1 MNGQGGDGAGDERG
15 QVKFVTDLGR
25 NYVAVSDA
33 GERITIP
40 RYAVWH
46 MRRRH
51 YDGVPTGLLKPE
63 VTDSY
68 ESWAECE
75 FVHGT
80 LPVYH
85 FDNLENEKEEQ

>member
-1 MNGQGGDGAGDERG
+1 M
-15 QVKFVTDLGR
+15 KFATDLGR
-25 NYVAVSDA
+25 NYVAVSDE

-51 YDGVPTGLLKPE
+51 YDGVPMGLRKPE

-68 ESWAECE
+68 ESLTELE
-75 FVHGT
+75 FVHGI
-80 LPVYH
+80 LPLYH
-85 FDNLENEKEEQ
+85 FDNLENEKEER